1 VRWSQAL
8 KPCALAA
15 LAASGLM
22 YLGLNPF
29 VAMLSVGFLAVLFY
43 RQRRP
48 GFAVKA
54 ATGAGIGALGG
65 LLWFAMSSIIETT
78 VLVFMHK
85 GAELRNAL
93 LEKIQEAA
101 SQTSD
106 PQMLAVLER
115 FKTPGGLEFV
125 MIFGLISAF
134 VASIVLAGLGGALG
148 GFIFGRRDRR

>member
-1 VRWSQAL
+1 
-8 KPCALAA
+8 
-15 LAASGLM
+15 
-22 YLGLNPF
+22 
-29 VAMLSVGFLAVLFY
+29 
-43 RQRRP
+43 
-48 GFAVKA
+48 
-54 ATGAGIGALGG
+54 
-65 LLWFAMSSIIETT
+65 
-78 VLVFMHK
+78 MHK